1 MIITIARECG
11 CGGDNIA
18 QILARRYSLKT
29 YDKYNIKKLAEQKNV
44 YNKYPD
50 FYNEQGG
57 NTFLSAISE
66 DDGMNIAQKTPA
78 LALQNV
84 ISDKSFVIIGRCSN
98 FVYKD
103 RADVLRIFISGDHSK
118 RIERTAKKHKV
129 STRKASII
137 VDETDERRRSYQLY
151 YTGEKW
157 GYASNYDL
165 CINIDKI
172 GDSGLIKII
181 NQYINIRNLAK

>member
-66 DDGMNIAQKTPA
+66 DDGENIVQKTPS

-84 ISDKSFVIIGRCSN
+84 INDKSFVIIGRCSN

-103 RADVLRIFISGDHSK
+103 RSDVLRIFISGDRNK

-137 VDETDERRRSYQLY
+137 VDETDERRRSYHLY

-165 CINIDKI
+165 CINIDNI
-172 GDSGLIKII
+172 GESGLIKII
-181 NQYINIRNLAK
+181 NQYISIRNLAK